1 MKKQLGKR
9 IISGL
14 LTLGMI
20 LSPTGAG
27 LTAVP
32 AFAEDT
38 VDSSIS
44 ETLEN
49 ISESGEAAEEPEE
62 TSTDSG
68 EMTETSEEMTETSE
82 ETTALPA
89 ETTEE
94 AEKTAEESVPAL
106 NSEVTYGWVD
116 NGDGT
121 ITYTHSSNFSST
133 DSRKRFSVDIAQY
146 YSGNLSDIRCI
157 TFDFE
162 RSTELLELYEWG
174 GGCTIGCMDNP
185 RVAIEY
191 KNGFSDTS
199 LILGVDDISEDL
211 SVPDGETV
219 SIDLNSMVVY
229 DKDTVS
235 NIGEWTNTNNTYTYT
250 HNNDEPNGIIY
261 DIYLSDFLTGIDDCS
276 IVGSISFDLTVSGD
290 VSGYIDLPDAY
301 SSNINTKTA
310 LKTQTVYWNLVSDNA
325 VHDYSNIRIRPQSIT
340 KGSTITISNIK
351 STVCGWVD
359 NGDGTFTY
367 TYSSSKPIKRLSLD
381 ITKYYSGDIA
391 DIRRIVVPY
400 TASAAETI
408 TLSWEAPTRSL
419 WNETSS
425 TAEFANGLTSATFD
439 ISISEYYNNGS
450 VIPDGTTLTIDLNNI
465 IVRDEASCYG
475 WFDNGDDTAT
485 YKHSSELN
493 ESERYITLYLPDY
506 GYNGNP
512 SDIRFISIPCEST
525 GDMFKFTA
533 DNASNYEAGT
543 DKNYIGFDYGMSN
556 EVLVLYPLADDLS
569 KLADGTTFTFDFSNM
584 NIYTSSTVGT
594 VGEWV
599 SDNGKFKYTHN
610 GAENFGLKTSFNLN
624 DYYEGALTDITA
636 VSFDVTVNGTIEGGA
651 GIWDGT
657 SYPYSWIEE
666 SGSVEWTFEN
676 GFNGNGN
683 VDLSVY
689 GAEEGASIE
698 ISNLKIYPLT
708 ADFGWTDNGNDTLTY
723 IHSAN
728 LSESQRKITVDLSK
742 YYGGNASDIRY
753 IAIPSESSGTRISFT
768 SDEATN
774 QESGTSKSYI
784 TFEQGMSGTTIA
796 LYPFNDDFSK
806 LADGDVYTFDLSKMT
821 IYTSETIDTVGTW
834 TDDDASVKY
843 THNGAEDYGLKHLI
857 MLTDY
862 YDGELTD
869 ITAVSFDITVEGDI
883 KAGIGIWDGSSYA
896 YEWIDS
902 THSVT
907 WEFPD
912 GFCAN
917 GNIEVFIYR
926 AAEASSVEISN
937 IKVSTDEITYGWI
950 DNSDGTYTYKH
961 SPSFTDEEKTLTV
974 DFSDYYDG
982 DAADIKFIAL
992 PIVDN
997 ESEMYMITNNGY
1009 TLTYANDAVYIDLTN
1024 EGTAANGITFRP
1036 DKGDETIPSGAS
1048 FTIDLGE
1055 ARFYDSTDIDTIGTW
1070 TFEDGKYIYTHNGA
1084 ENAGIACPID
1094 LNDVIDG
1101 DLEDMV
1107 SLTFDVVNEDNIV
1120 AWIGSWD
1127 GTEYRT
1133 QSIYGPTEV
1142 SWEFANKFTGN
1153 GTGVIH
1159 IDWSTVEGSTITF
1172 CNFTPVFDI
1181 PGVWTNNGNGNYTY
1195 KQNETSRSGKDY
1207 RFILSDYYDGKDKD
1221 VRRITFDIEADG
1233 FANGSFGVNDGNSCW
1248 QHSEFK
1254 LNAGE
1259 KATITLETP
1268 FGVLYG
1274 GDIEISLWW
1283 VNENTTLTISNV
1295 TASTEDTGLKYKYRD
1310 YNETTLGTNSDGSL
1324 DMELYTLS
1332 PEFQLSN
1339 TDIIEASV
1347 TLPEEIDGSKVQ
1359 IGISLSTAQGS
1370 HIRLSPSAAGVLE
1383 LSKTLEQIIS
1393 TGDISPEEITG
1404 ISVCVFNADDV
1415 LTATD
1420 ELGFT
1425 IIIRNGDSDDNKTY
1439 AVTVSIGD
1447 DTTGYETLDDAL
1459 AAIKTA
1465 TGDVTI
1471 TLNEDAEIKTLTLP
1485 TKAKSVTIKGEGKL
1499 TISGAS
1505 LTIPCDTVIENT
1517 IVSNGT
1523 KPMTVKVAGGKTLTL
1538 NGKTENFGA
1547 VSGTATSKLVVN
1559 TDTALGGLATFG
1571 EVTVADGEILTV
1583 SGAVKGV
1590 GLLNGTIKLT
1600 NAGTTAAITNI
1611 GTAEIILVETEG
1623 KLPKTTV
1630 TNVNEALAVTVE
1642 NETGKLASGT
1652 AILYTVKE
1660 KYTDKIT
1667 ITNKTDAEQ
1676 ELDAFLYKTE
1686 IRAEYA
1692 GAVSVNGK
1700 NYPNLEKA
1708 LEDVTDP
1715 AVDYAITLNEAASV
1729 KNLVMPKK
1737 AASVTIDGAD
1747 LTIGNTKLALSTN
1760 TTLNSNIIA
1769 DNKKGTLDISAAK
1782 GITLTIGA
1790 DLDIN
1795 ALSGA
1800 AGTSLVI
1807 NSADVT
1813 VKTLSK
1819 FDSVSTGEYTLTVT
1833 GSAKGITTLDG
1844 IIKLT
1849 GAKTTAAITNIG
1861 TAKIILAE
1869 TEGKLPKATVANVNE
1884 ALTVTVE
1891 NETGTIASGTPIL
1904 YAVKEKYTDKI
1915 TITNKTDEGQ
1925 ELNAFLYKKEIRA
1938 EYAGAVSM
1946 NGGNYPNLEKAFEA
1960 INEAKDNT
1968 ADYVIT
1974 LNADVTAEKFT
1985 LPKTAASITFRS
1997 ENGSTINV
2005 GKATS
2010 IAANTDLTIENI
2022 AFVTTG
2028 KSLTINAKKNLTVD
2042 KLYGNVTAVK
2052 GAAKFALNWNGE
2064 DENTV
2069 KADITG
2075 FGTVNVA
2082 DTLTTGKVFNV
2093 TKLVFKAETATLV
2106 ISDATAKASVKAI
2119 DAVSVG
2125 IIEYAEGAKTALAFT
2140 GKDTAFTGTLTI
2152 TGTVANGQAVLTAKG
2167 VDTEK
2172 LANGIEPAN
2181 PDVEY
2186 IFKQIGKDICYIGKV
2201 LEVSFDEEEPVAYAT
2216 WGEVVAYIEKA
2227 KNSEAGYMIT
2237 LLDNYNANGAI
2248 KFPKAGTYKS
2258 ITITSVPNE
2267 ENVIIPLN
2275 FNFTGNLVLTASTT
2289 FSGVNI
2295 GAVKNG
2301 KPAKY
2306 TINAGKNAINILC
2319 SDTGMLTSINGTGFV
2334 GLFYANAEKI
2344 KAGDLYI
2351 GGQIEAIGG
2360 ITAKNVIITENTDL
2374 FMSKGS
2380 KLAIT
2385 GNVTPNADCKITV
2398 VIFNKTT
2405 GITQQLK
2412 AGDVIG
2418 TIKGT
2423 GAENIVLNQDAY
2435 AGLKIENVKGK
2446 LVVVKDDANV

>member
-1 MKKQLGKR
+1 MKKQFGKR
-9 IISGL
+9 IISML
-14 LTLGMI
+14 LTLGMV

-27 LTAVP
+27 AMAVT
-32 AFAEDT
+32 AFAVDNA
-38 VDSSIS
+38 DSSIS

-49 ISESGEAAEEPEE
+49 IGESGEAADVSEE
-62 TSTDSG
+62 TTGDCG
-68 EMTETSEEMTETSE
+68 ETAEESEDITENPD

-94 AEKTAEESVPAL
+94 TEEIVEESVPEL
-106 NSEVTYGWVD
+106 NSEVTYGWAD

-121 ITYTHSSNFSST
+121 ITYTYSSEAI
-133 DSRKRFSVDIAQY
+133 DKDY
-146 YSGNLSDIRCI
+146 Y
-157 TFDFE
+157 
-162 RSTELLELYEWG
+162 
-174 GGCTIGCMDNP
+174 TI
-185 RVAIEY
+185 
-191 KNGFSDTS
+191 
-199 LILGVDDISEDL
+199 DISE
-211 SVPDGETV
+211 
-219 SIDLNSMVVY
+219 
-229 DKDTVS
+229 
-235 NIGEWTNTNNTYTYT
+235 
-250 HNNDEPNGIIY
+250 
-261 DIYLSDFLTGIDDCS
+261 
-276 IVGSISFDLTVSGD
+276 
-290 VSGYIDLPDAY
+290 
-301 SSNINTKTA
+301 
-310 LKTQTVYWNLVSDNA
+310 
-325 VHDYSNIRIRPQSIT
+325 
-340 KGSTITISNIK
+340 
-351 STVCGWVD
+351 
-359 NGDGTFTY
+359 
-367 TYSSSKPIKRLSLD
+367 
-381 ITKYYSGDIA
+381 YYSGDIA
-391 DIRRIVVPY
+391 DIRRIIIPY

-408 TLSWEAPTRSL
+408 TLLWAVSFTRNL
-419 WNETSS
+419 WGGTSS
-425 TAEFANGLTSATFD
+425 TAEFADGLTSATFD
-439 ISISEYYNNGS
+439 VSVVEYFYNGS

-465 IVRDEASCYG
+465 IVEDEASCYG
-475 WFDNGDDTAT
+475 WFDNGDGTAT
-485 YKHSSELN
+485 YKHSSELD
-493 ESERYITLYLPDY
+493 ESERCIVLSLSVY
-506 GYNGNP
+506 GYSGEP
-512 SDIRFISIPCEST
+512 SDIRYIAIPCEST
-525 GDMFKFTA
+525 DDMFIFTA
-533 DNASNYEAGT
+533 SNASKCKIGT
-543 DKNYIGFDYGMSN
+543 DKNYIGFDYGLSN
-556 EVLVLYPLADDLS
+556 EVLVLYPLMDDYSELV
-569 KLADGTTFTFDFSNM
+569 DGTTFTFDFNSM
-584 NIYTSSTVGT
+584 NIYTSSTVST

-599 SDNGKFKYTHN
+599 SDNGKLKYTHN
-610 GAENFGLKTSFNLN
+610 GAENDGLDGSFNLG

-636 VSFDVTVNGTIEGGA
+636 VSFDVTVNGNIQGGA

-657 SYPYSWIEE
+657 NYLHSWIED

-676 GFNGNGN
+676 GFNGNGY
-683 VDLSVY
+683 VDLPVY

-708 ADFGWTDNGNDTLTY
+708 ADFGWADNGDDTLTY

-728 LSESQRKITVDLSK
+728 LSESQRRITVDLSK
-742 YYGGNASDIRY
+742 YYAGNPSDIRY

-768 SDEATN
+768 ADEATN
-774 QESGTSKSYI
+774 QELGASKSYI
-784 TFEQGMSGTTIA
+784 TFADGISGTTIT

-834 TDDDASVKY
+834 TDNGTSVKY
-843 THNGAEDYGLKHLI
+843 THNGAEDFGLKHFI
-857 MLTDY
+857 TLTDY
-862 YDGELTD
+862 YDGAVSENGDLTD
-869 ITAVSFDITVEGDI
+869 ITAVSFDITVEGGI
-883 KAGIGIWDGSSYA
+883 QAGIGIWDGSSYA
-896 YEWIDS
+896 YEWIED
-902 THSVT
+902 THSIN

-950 DNSDGTYTYKH
+950 NNGDGTYTYKH
-961 SPSFTDEEKTLTV
+961 YPSFTDEEKTLSV

-982 DAADIKFIAL
+982 DTADIKFIAL

-997 ESEMYMITNNGY
+997 ESDMYMITNNGY
-1009 TLTYANDAVYIDLTN
+1009 TLTYSMDAVYIDLTN

-1036 DKGDETIPSGAS
+1036 DKDNETIPTGAT
-1048 FTIDLGE
+1048 FTINLGE
-1055 ARFYDSTDIDTIGTW
+1055 ARFYNSTNIDAVGKW

-1127 GTEYRT
+1127 GTEYKK
-1133 QSIYGPTEV
+1133 QDIYGPV
-1142 SWEFANKFTGN
+1142 AASWEFDNKFTGD

-1159 IDWSTVEGSTITF
+1159 IDWSAVEGATITF

-1207 RFILSDYYDGKDKD
+1207 RFILSDYYDGKDED
-1221 VRRITFDIEADG
+1221 VRSITFDIEADG

-1274 GDIEISLWW
+1274 GDIETSLWW

-1332 PEFQLSN
+1332 PTFPLSN

-1347 TLPEEIDGSKVQ
+1347 TLPENVDGSEVQ
-1359 IGISLSTAQGS
+1359 IGISLSTADGS
-1370 HIRLSPSAAGVLE
+1370 HIRLYPSVEGIFE
-1383 LSKTLEQIIS
+1383 LSATLEQIIAV
-1393 TGDISPEEITG
+1393 GGISPDEITG

-1415 LTATD
+1415 ITATD
-1420 ELGFT
+1420 KFAFT
-1425 IIIRNGDSDDNKTY
+1425 LIIREGDNDDDQTY

-1447 DTTGYETLDDAL
+1447 DTTGYDTIEEAI

-1485 TKAKSVTIKGEGKL
+1485 TKAKSVTVNGEGKL

-1517 IVSNGT
+1517 VVSNGT
-1523 KPMTVKVAGGKTLTL
+1523 KPMTVKVASGKTLTL
-1538 NGKTENFGA
+1538 NGAAENIGA
-1547 VSGTATSKLVVN
+1547 VSGTATSKLAVN

-1571 EVTVADGEILTV
+1571 EVTIADGKILTV

-1600 NAGTTAAITNI
+1600 NASTAAAITNI
-1611 GTAEIILVETEG
+1611 GTAEIILVETAG

-1630 TNVNEALAVTVE
+1630 TNVNEALIVTVE

-1652 AILYTVKE
+1652 PILYTVKE
-1660 KYTDKIT
+1660 NYTDKIT
-1667 ITNKTDAEQ
+1667 ITNKTDAGQ
-1676 ELDAFLYKTE
+1676 KLDAFLYKTE

-1692 GAVSVNGK
+1692 GAVTVNGK

-1715 AVDYAITLNEAASV
+1715 AVDYVITLNEAAYV

-1769 DNKKGTLDISAAK
+1769 DNKKGTLDISAVK
-1782 GITLTIGA
+1782 DTTLTIGA

-1800 AGTSLVI
+1800 AGTNLVI

-1813 VKTLSK
+1813 VNTLSK
-1819 FDSVSTGEYTLTVT
+1819 FDSVSTSEYTLTVT

-1844 IIKLT
+1844 ILKLT

-1861 TAKIILAE
+1861 NAEIILVE
-1869 TEGKLPKATVANVNE
+1869 TEGKLPKATVTNVNE
-1884 ALTVTVE
+1884 ALAITVE
-1891 NETGTIASGTPIL
+1891 NETGTIASGTAIL
-1904 YAVKEKYTDKI
+1904 YTVKENYTGKI
-1915 TITNKTDEGQ
+1915 TITNKTDAGQ
-1925 ELNAFLYKKEIRA
+1925 ELDAFLYKKEIKA

-1960 INEAKDNT
+1960 ITEAKDNN

-1974 LNADVTAEKFT
+1974 LNADVTAEKFN
-1985 LPKTAASITFRS
+1985 LPKTAASITLRS
-1997 ENGSTINV
+1997 ENGNTINV

-2022 AFVTTG
+2022 TFVTTG

-2042 KLYGNVTAVK
+2042 RLYGSVTAVK

-2064 DENTV
+2064 DGNTA

-2082 DTLTTGKVFNV
+2082 EQLTTGKNFNV
-2093 TKLVFKAETATLV
+2093 TKLVFKSETATLV

-2119 DAVSVG
+2119 DAVSGG

-2172 LANGIEPAN
+2172 LANGIAPAN

-2186 IFKQIGKDICYIGKV
+2186 IFKQVGKDICYMGKV
-2201 LEVSFDEEEPVAYAT
+2201 LEVSFGEEHTAYAT

-2227 KNSEAGYMIT
+2227 KNAEAGYMIT

-2258 ITITSVPNE
+2258 IEIDS
-2267 ENVIIPLN
+2267 ENN
-2275 FNFTGNLVLTASTT
+2275 DFNFTGNITLTGNTY
-2289 FSGVNI
+2289 FYNVNI
-2295 GAVKNG
+2295 SAVKNG
-2301 KPAKY
+2301 EPAKY
-2306 TINAGKNAINILC
+2306 TINAGKNELTISGCETGLLTAIN
-2319 SDTGMLTSINGTGFV
+2319 STGWVALSNTT
-2334 GLFYANAEKI
+2334 AEKI
-2344 KAGDLYI
+2344 KADTLMLDKKI
-2351 GGQIEAIGG
+2351 VAKNG
-2360 ITAKNVIITENTDL
+2360 ITAKYIDL
-2374 FMSKGS
+2374 EYTPELVMNYGS

-2385 GNVTPNADCKITV
+2385 GDITV
-2398 VIFNKTT
+2398 SNTYKLTVTILNKTT
-2405 GITQQLK
+2405 GEVQQLK

-2423 GAENIVLNQDAY
+2423 GAENIVLNQEAH
-2435 AGLKIENVKGK
+2435 AGLMIENVKGK
-2446 LVVVKDDANV
+2446 LVVVKAE